1 MDLQLRS
8 ILKESDNVN
17 ILRLTL
23 VSEWVGDWVSQWA
36 SEAKVAS

>member
-23 VSEWVGDWVSQWA
+23 VSEWVGDWVVQWA